1 MSTKKRG
8 EVLVCQSAAAMVMR
22 LVTQAIEDPDQA
34 RRLMAEAESLAIYD
48 VKFHRGH
55 PDGKLPP
62 REVRIDLGELVT
74 R

>member
-1 MSTKKRG
+1 MSPEEG
-8 EVLVCQSAAAMVMR
+8 EEVLVCQSAAAMVMR
-22 LVTQAIEDPDQA
+22 LVTRAIEDPDQA
-34 RRLMAEAESLAIYD
+34 QRLMAEAESLARYD